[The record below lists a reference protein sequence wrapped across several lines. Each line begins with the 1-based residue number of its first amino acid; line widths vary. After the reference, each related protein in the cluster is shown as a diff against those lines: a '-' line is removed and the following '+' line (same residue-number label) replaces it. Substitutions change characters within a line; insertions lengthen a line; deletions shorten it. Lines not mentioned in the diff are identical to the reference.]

1 MITEQDIIFDNL
13 YEDIAEQLDAIMDE
27 VIWDLADEMGVNHSM
42 MMKIVEE
49 WSKGVS
55 DRLPLTVEVCEASNK
70 ILKEWHEE
78 TRKMLEEEN
87 KQWFIFLYI
96 FWNLVKVKKLI
107 RKEDMN
113 CIFCKKNPTRVY
125 ASAVKHG
132 KSIRYRYCVSCKK
145 KFKTEEVSVKHK
157 VLKP

>member
-87 KQWFIFLYI
+87 KQ
-96 FWNLVKVKKLI
+96 
-107 RKEDMN
+107 
-113 CIFCKKNPTRVY
+113 
-125 ASAVKHG
+125 
-132 KSIRYRYCVSCKK
+132 
-145 KFKTEEVSVKHK
+145 
-157 VLKP
+157 